1 MVSADQR
8 RAAKAINFGIVYGM
22 GQLRLARELSIP
34 RAEAKEYL
42 ERFRGRYEGIT
53 AWQDAVLKAAH
64 ENGYVTTMLGR
75 RRPIPE
81 LRSPSARDVAQGE
94 RIATNTPVQGSA
106 ADLLKLAMI
115 RIDAE
120 LMKHFPEARLLLT
133 VHDELVLEVPEDQVQ
148 AVSELTRS
156 SMEKVYPVAVPLLVD
171 LGVGA
176 HWGEAH

>member
-1 MVSADQR
+1 M
-8 RAAKAINFGIVYGM
+8 
-22 GQLRLARELSIP
+22 
-34 RAEAKEYL
+34 
-42 ERFRGRYEGIT
+42 
-53 AWQDAVLKAAH
+53 
-64 ENGYVTTMLGR
+64 
-75 RRPIPE
+75 
-81 LRSPSARDVAQGE
+81 AQGE
-94 RIATNTPVQGSA
+94 LIATNTPVQGSA
-106 ADLLKLAMI
+106 ADLLQLAMI

-176 HWGEAH
+176 HWGRLTDAWD